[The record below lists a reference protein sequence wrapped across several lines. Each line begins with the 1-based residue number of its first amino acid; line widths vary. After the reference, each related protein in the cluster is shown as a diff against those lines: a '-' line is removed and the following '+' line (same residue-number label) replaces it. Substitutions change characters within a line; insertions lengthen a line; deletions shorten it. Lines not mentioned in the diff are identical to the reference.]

1 MDVMDLIDS
10 LVGFGAGAVV
20 SAAAA
25 WYIVKQKYDIQFE
38 ALQNEANIKLS
49 SLQNQLD
56 LIKDHY
62 EDKIETLEETKE
74 HLRGEFEN
82 ISNKIFKST
91 QVQSNENINLLLKP
105 FKEQLNYFGTRVN
118 EIYSEETKQRT
129 VLSNQID
136 SLKELNFK
144 LSKDAHNLADALKG
158 SNKIQG
164 DWGEMILTSI
174 LEASGLRE
182 GKEYTVQGSYVSEEF
197 KRLRPDVIVH
207 LPQNKDIIIDSKVS
221 LKSYLNYT
229 SSSEEDQKD
238 QHLKD
243 LLSSI
248 KTHIKQLSEK
258 KYEDIEQLRSL
269 DFVLMFIPIE
279 GAYMLASSKSEEIF
293 RYAFENNIVL
303 VTSSTL
309 FGTLKTIQN
318 IWQYE
323 YQNQNAMIISK
334 KAADLYDKFE
344 GFVSDMEEIGK
355 NLQKTKTSYEN
366 SINKLALGRGN
377 LIKKVEE
384 FKTLGVNPKKS
395 IDKKYLEE

>member
-1 MDVMDLIDS
+1 MDLIDT
-10 LVGFGAGAVV
+10 LAGFGAGAVV
-20 SAAAA
+20 FTAAA

-56 LIKDHY
+56 LTKDHY
-62 EDKIETLEETKE
+62 EDKIQTLEETKE
-74 HLRGEFEN
+74 HLSVEFEN
-82 ISNKIFKST
+82 ISNKIFKSS
-91 QVQSNENINLLLKP
+91 QEQSNENINMVLKP

-129 VLSNQID
+129 ALSGQIEN
-136 SLKELNFK
+136 LKELNFK
-144 LSKDAHNLADALKG
+144 ISKDAHNLADALKG

-182 GKEYTVQGSYVSEEF
+182 GKEYTVQGNYTNEEF

-207 LPQNKDIIIDSKVS
+207 LPENKDIIIDSKVS
-221 LKSYLNYT
+221 LKSYVNYT
-229 SSSEEDQKD
+229 SSSEEDIKKQY
-238 QHLKD
+238 LKD
-243 LLSSI
+243 LISSL
-248 KTHIKQLSEK
+248 KTHIKQLSAK

>member
-1 MDVMDLIDS
+1 MDLIDT
-10 LVGFGAGAVV
+10 LAGFGAGAVV
-20 SAAAA
+20 FTAAA

-56 LIKDHY
+56 LTKGHY
-62 EDKIETLEETKE
+62 EDKIQTLEETKE
-74 HLRGEFEN
+74 HLSVEFEN
-82 ISNKIFKST
+82 ISNKIFKSS
-91 QVQSNENINLLLKP
+91 QEQSNENINMVLKP

-129 VLSNQID
+129 ALSGQIEN
-136 SLKELNFK
+136 LKELNFK
-144 LSKDAHNLADALKG
+144 ISKDAHNLADALKG

-182 GKEYTVQGSYVSEEF
+182 GKEYTVQGSYTNEEF
-197 KRLRPDVIVH
+197 KRVRPDVIVH
-207 LPQNKDIIIDSKVS
+207 LPENKDIIIDSKVS
-221 LKSYLNYT
+221 LKSYVNYT
-229 SSSEEDQKD
+229 SSSEEDIKEQY
-238 QHLKD
+238 LKD
-243 LLSSI
+243 LLSSL
-248 KTHIKQLSEK
+248 KTHIKQLSAK